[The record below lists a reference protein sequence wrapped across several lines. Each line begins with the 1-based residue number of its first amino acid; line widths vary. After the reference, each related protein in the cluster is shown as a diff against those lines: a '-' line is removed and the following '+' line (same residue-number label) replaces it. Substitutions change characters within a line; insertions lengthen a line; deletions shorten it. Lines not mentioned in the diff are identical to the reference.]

1 MADIAFSP
9 AGGPVGAVIF
19 AVLLIAAWVAFALRI
34 RQLVRLMRLGRPD
47 NRFDHLGE
55 RVKYF
60 VLMVL
65 GQRGVLRDPL
75 PGIAHFFTFWGFI
88 IIQLDAL
95 NLWAQAFGVNIPVIS
110 SRPFA
115 VILDAFIFL
124 AFLALIE
131 FAYRRLVLRPR
142 QLESQSHSPV
152 DAFVILGL
160 IFLVLLTLFFF
171 EVFAYIA
178 TGGADWTFYGAT
190 VGQAWSG
197 IPVATAT
204 ALTAVFWWANVL
216 TVLGFLVY
224 IPNSKHLHLM
234 ATPFNVFFRNLR
246 HIAALDPIPNIE
258 EREDY
263 GVHTVNQFTWKQLLD
278 GYACT
283 ECGRCNSVCPALAT
297 DKPLWPK
304 EIILGVK
311 EELFAAGNLMLVSHE
326 QEVEESKAEPMVGGR
341 IKDETLWACTN
352 CGACVEICPV
362 SIEHVQKID
371 DMRRYL
377 VMEESRFP
385 QEVIPLFNNLE
396 RNQNPWEISNDT
408 RADWAA
414 GMGVPTL
421 AEDPDVEVL
430 YWVGCMGSFDAR
442 NRKVATAFAKVMQ
455 HAGVHFGILGPEES
469 CTGDPARRIG
479 NEYLWYM
486 LASQNIEVLN
496 NYGFGKGAP
505 AEANGHDGANGHN
518 GHNGAVHNTVEPG
531 QINTSLAPTDAANPV
546 PAHGVGVE
554 PGRAYNVKTVV
565 ATCPHCFNTIKNEY
579 QQLGGNFEV
588 IHHTE
593 FIERLIESG
602 QLKLPEGFDRRK
614 LTYHDPCFIG
624 RWNGIYDAPRK
635 VLNVI
640 NSDGVQEMKR
650 SRNRSFCCGGGG
662 GRVWM
667 EEKIGKRINNTRVQE
682 ALGTGADALA
692 AACPFCITMFEDGIK
707 AVEAQDHFQVEDI
720 SEILARALDAQ
731 PAVAGNTGTSG
742 EAPA

>member
-1 MADIAFSP
+1 MGQPSFWPS
-9 AGGPVGAVIF
+9 GGVIGAVIF
-19 AVLLIAAWVAFALRI
+19 GVLLVAAWVAFALRI
-34 RQLVRLMRLGRPD
+34 RKLVRLMMLGRPE

-95 NLWAQAFGVNIPVIS
+95 NLWAQGFNFTLPVIG
-110 SRPFA
+110 SRVFA
-115 VILDAFIFL
+115 VILDILIVL

-131 FAYRRLVLRPR
+131 FGYRRLVVRPR
-142 QLESQSHSPV
+142 QLQSTTHGQT
-152 DAFVILGL
+152 DAFIILGM
-160 IFLVLLTLFFF
+160 IMLVLVTLFFF
-171 EVFAYIA
+171 EVFGYVAS
-178 TGGADWTFYGAT
+178 GGADWTLFGALI
-190 VGQAWSG
+190 GPAWSG
-197 IPVATAT
+197 IPQQT
-204 ALTAVFWWANVL
+204 ALALASVFWWANVL
-216 TVLGFLVY
+216 VVLSFLIY

-234 ATPFNVFFRNLR
+234 ATPFNVFFRR
-246 HIAALDPIPNIE
+246 MKPMGALDPIENLE

-263 GVHTVNQFTWKQLLD
+263 GVHQINQFTWKQLLD

-304 EIILGVK
+304 EIILAVK
-311 EELFAAGNLMLVSHE
+311 EELFAAGDVMLVGMGE
-326 QEVEESKAEPMVGGR
+326 TEAKAKREPMVGGL
-341 IKDETLWACTN
+341 IAHESLWACTN

-377 VMEESRFP
+377 VMEESDFP
-385 QEVIPLFNNLE
+385 QEVTPLFTNLE

-408 RADWAA
+408 RADWAKA
-414 GMGVPTL
+414 VGVKTL
-421 AEDPDVEVL
+421 SEDPDVEVL

-455 HAGVHFGILGPEES
+455 HAHVSFGILGPEES

-479 NEYLWYM
+479 NEYLWSM
-486 LASQNIEVLN
+486 LAQQNIEVLN
-496 NYGFGKGAP
+496 GYGFNKG
-505 AEANGHDGANGHN
+505 EAATGASNDHANGANGN
-518 GHNGAVHNTVEPG
+518 GR
-531 QINTSLAPTDAANPV
+531 APS
-546 PAHGVGVE
+546 VGVQ

-579 QQLGGNFEV
+579 PQLGGNYEV

-593 FIERLIESG
+593 FISRLIDTG
-602 QLKLPEGFDRRK
+602 QLALPAGFDKRK

-624 RWNGIYDAPRK
+624 RWNDIYDEPRR

-640 NSDGVQEMKR
+640 NIDGVTEMR
-650 SRNRSFCCGGGG
+650 RNRNRSFCCGGGG

-667 EEKIGKRINNTRVQE
+667 EEKIGKRINNTRVEE
-682 ALGTGADALA
+682 ALATGADAMA

-707 AVEAQDHFQVEDI
+707 AVDAQDKFGVEDI
-720 SEILARALDAQ
+720 AEILARALEAQ
-731 PAVAGNTGTSG
+731 PVAAGGESG
-742 EAPA
+742 AAPGGAHA

>member
-1 MADIAFSP
+1 MGQPTIWPS
-9 AGGPVGAVIF
+9 GGPIGAVLFGI
-19 AVLLIAAWVAFALRI
+19 LLVAAWVAFAVRI
-34 RQLVRLMRLGRPD
+34 RKLVRLMSLGRSE
-47 NRFDHLGE
+47 NRFDHIGE
-55 RVKYF
+55 RIKYF
-60 VLMVL
+60 TLMVL

-95 NLWAQAFGVNIPVIS
+95 NLWAMGFNFTLPVIS
-110 SRPFA
+110 SRAFA
-115 VILDAFIFL
+115 VLLDVSIIL

-131 FAYRRLVLRPR
+131 FTYRRLVLRPK
-142 QLESQSHSPV
+142 QLESQGHGMA
-152 DAFVILGL
+152 DAFIIIGM
-160 IFLVLLTLFFF
+160 IALVLLTVFFY
-171 EVFAYIA
+171 EVFAYAA
-178 TGGADWTFYGAT
+178 TRGADWTLFGAT
-190 VGQAWSG
+190 VGQAW
-197 IPVATAT
+197 IDMPARTAS
-204 ALTAVFWWANVL
+204 ALMSIFWWANAIVVL
-216 TVLGFLVY
+216 SFLIY

-234 ATPFNVFFRNLR
+234 ATPFNVFFHNLR
-246 HIAALDPIPNIE
+246 PKGALDPIPDLE

-263 GVHTVNQFTWKQLLD
+263 GVHAINQFTWKQLLD

-311 EELFAAGNLMLVSHE
+311 EELFATGNLHLVSHE
-326 QEVEESKAEPMVGGR
+326 QEVEQSARQPMVGGL
-341 IKDETLWACTN
+341 IHDETLWACTN

-385 QEVIPLFNNLE
+385 QEVTPLFTNLE

-408 RADWAA
+408 RADWAK
-414 GMGVPTL
+414 GMNVPTL

-442 NRKVATAFAKVMQ
+442 NRKVATSFAKVMQ
-455 HAGVHFGILGPEES
+455 AANVRFGILGPEES

-496 NYGFGKGAP
+496 GYGFNKGAT
-505 AEANGHDGANGHN
+505 AEKSNGSNGANG
-518 GHNGAVHNTVEPG
+518 NGATP
-531 QINTSLAPTDAANPV
+531 SAPYS
-546 PAHGVGVE
+546 VGVE

-579 QQLGGNFEV
+579 PQLGGSFEV
-588 IHHTE
+588 VHHTE
-593 FIERLIESG
+593 FIDRLISTG
-602 QLKLPEGFDRRK
+602 QLKLPAGFDKRK

-624 RWNGIYDAPRK
+624 RWNDVYDEPRR

-640 NSDGVQEMKR
+640 NSDGVTEMR
-650 SRNRSFCCGGGG
+650 RNRNRSFCCGGGG

-667 EEKIGKRINNTRVQE
+667 EEKIGKRINNTRVEE
-682 ALGTGADALA
+682 ALSTGADAMA

-707 AVEAQDHFQVEDI
+707 AVQAQDNFAVEDI
-720 SEILARALDAQ
+720 AEILARALEAQ
-731 PAVAGNTGTSG
+731 PVGAGG
-742 EAPA
+742 APTDGHTHA

>member
-1 MADIAFSP
+1 MGQPTIWPS
-9 AGGPVGAVIF
+9 GGPIGAVLFGI
-19 AVLLIAAWVAFALRI
+19 LLVAAWVAFAVRI
-34 RQLVRLMRLGRPD
+34 RKLVRLMSLGRSE
-47 NRFDHLGE
+47 NRFDHIGE
-55 RVKYF
+55 RIKYF
-60 VLMVL
+60 TLMVL

-95 NLWAQAFGVNIPVIS
+95 NLWAMGFNFTLPVIS
-110 SRPFA
+110 SRAFA
-115 VILDAFIFL
+115 VLLDVSIIL

-131 FAYRRLVLRPR
+131 FTYRRLVLRPK
-142 QLESQSHSPV
+142 QLESQGHGMA
-152 DAFVILGL
+152 DAFIIIGM
-160 IFLVLLTLFFF
+160 IALVLLTVFFY
-171 EVFAYIA
+171 EVFAYAA
-178 TGGADWTFYGAT
+178 TRGADWTLFGAT
-190 VGQAWSG
+190 VGQAW
-197 IPVATAT
+197 IDMPVRTAS
-204 ALTAVFWWANVL
+204 ALMSIFWWANAIVVL
-216 TVLGFLVY
+216 SFLIY

-234 ATPFNVFFRNLR
+234 ATPFNVFFHNLR
-246 HIAALDPIPNIE
+246 PKGALDPIPDLE

-263 GVHTVNQFTWKQLLD
+263 GVHAINQFTWKQLLD

-311 EELFAAGNLMLVSHE
+311 EELFATGNLHLVSHE
-326 QEVEESKAEPMVGGR
+326 QEVEQSARQPMVGGL
-341 IKDETLWACTN
+341 IHDETLWACTN

-385 QEVIPLFNNLE
+385 QEVTPLFTNLE

-408 RADWAA
+408 RADWAK
-414 GMGVPTL
+414 GMNVPTL

-442 NRKVATAFAKVMQ
+442 NRKVATSFAKVMQ
-455 HAGVHFGILGPEES
+455 AANVRFGILGPEES

-496 NYGFGKGAP
+496 GYGFNKGAT
-505 AEANGHDGANGHN
+505 AEKSNGSNGANG
-518 GHNGAVHNTVEPG
+518 NGATP
-531 QINTSLAPTDAANPV
+531 SAPYS
-546 PAHGVGVE
+546 VGVE

-579 QQLGGNFEV
+579 PQLGGSFEV
-588 IHHTE
+588 VHHTE
-593 FIERLIESG
+593 FIDRLISTG
-602 QLKLPEGFDRRK
+602 QLKLPAGFDKRK

-624 RWNGIYDAPRK
+624 RWNDVYDEPRR

-640 NSDGVQEMKR
+640 NSDGVTEMR
-650 SRNRSFCCGGGG
+650 RNRNRSFCCGGGG

-667 EEKIGKRINNTRVQE
+667 EEKIGKRINNTRVEE
-682 ALGTGADALA
+682 ALSTGADAMA

-707 AVEAQDHFQVEDI
+707 AVQAQDNFAVEDI
-720 SEILARALDAQ
+720 AEILARALEAQ
-731 PAVAGNTGTSG
+731 PVGAGG
-742 EAPA
+742 APTDGHTHA

>member
-1 MADIAFSP
+1 MSQPSFSP
-9 AGGPVGAVIF
+9 TATNWGAIIFGLVLLAAWLAF
-19 AVLLIAAWVAFALRI
+19 AVRI
-34 RQLVRLMRLGRPD
+34 RQLIRLMRLGRPE
-47 NRFDHLGE
+47 NRFDHIGE

-60 VLMVL
+60 ALMVL

-95 NLWAQAFGVNIPVIS
+95 NLWAQGFNFTVPVIS

-115 VILDAFIFL
+115 VILDIFIIF
-124 AFLALIE
+124 AFLAMIE
-131 FAYRRLVLRPR
+131 FTFRRAVLRPR
-142 QLESQSHSPV
+142 QLESQGHGMA
-152 DAFVILGL
+152 DAYTILGL
-160 IFLVLLTLFFF
+160 ITLVLVTLFFF
-171 EVFAYIA
+171 EAFAYI
-178 TGGADWTFYGAT
+178 GSNGADWTLFGSW
-190 VGQAWSG
+190 VGPAWSG
-197 IPVATAT
+197 IGASTGVALAS
-204 ALTAVFWWANVL
+204 VFWAANVL
-216 TVLGFLVY
+216 TVLFFLVY
-224 IPNSKHLHLM
+224 LPNSKHLHLL

-246 HIAALDPIPNIE
+246 PIGALDPIPNLE

-263 GVHTVNQFTWKQLLD
+263 GVHTITQFTWKQLLD

-311 EELFAAGNLMLVSHE
+311 EELFAKGNLHLVSHE
-326 QEVEESKAEPMVGGR
+326 AAEEASKTEPMVGGL

-385 QEVIPLFNNLE
+385 QEVTSLFTNLE
-396 RNQNPWEISNDT
+396 RNQNPWEIRNDT
-408 RADWAA
+408 RADWAKA
-414 GMGVPTL
+414 VGVPTL
-421 AEDPDVEVL
+421 AEDPDVDVL

-455 HAGVHFGILGPEES
+455 RANVRFGILGPEES

-479 NEYLWYM
+479 NEYLWSM
-486 LASQNIEVLN
+486 LAQQNIEVMN
-496 NYGFGKGAP
+496 GYGFNKGAGD
-505 AEANGHDGANGHN
+505 AEVSDTKSGAESYGHT
-518 GHNGAVHNTVEPG
+518 TV
-531 QINTSLAPTDAANPV
+531 
-546 PAHGVGVE
+546 GVGV
-554 PGRAYNVKTVV
+554 PAGRAYDVKTVV

-579 QQLGGNFEV
+579 PQLGGNFEV

-593 FIERLIESG
+593 FISRLIDSG
-602 QLKLPEGFDRRK
+602 QLTLPAGFDQRK

-624 RWNGIYDAPRK
+624 RWNGVYDEPRR

-640 NSDGVQEMKR
+640 NSEGVSEMR
-650 SRNRSFCCGGGG
+650 RNRNRSFCCGGGG

-667 EEKIGKRINNTRVQE
+667 EEKIGKRINNTRVEE
-682 ALGTGADALA
+682 ALATGADAMA

-707 AVEAQDHFQVEDI
+707 GVGAQERFGVEDI
-720 SEILARALDAQ
+720 AEILARALEAR
-731 PAVAGNTGTSG
+731 PVVAGSKPA
-742 EAPA
+742 EA